1 VKTMVIVNPISGMGQ
16 GAKCGRMIA
25 ATKEKLD
32 MFFTSPDKTALE
44 LAKEATEKN
53 YERVIGVGGDGTL
66 GEIADGLLGSG
77 ISLGIVPGGVGNDFS
92 KGVGIPQNAEE
103 ALKVALHG
111 QLLSIDLGEIDDKI
125 FVNVA
130 SFGFDAKLVRHI
142 PTLRKKY
149 RFFPG
154 VGLYLI
160 ALSRELFSHLDHPKI
175 WVRFSEEK
183 MSRMIGQHTTALVVS
198 NGPQYG
204 GMFKIAPD
212 ASLVDGLLDICW
224 IEAMGKGKILTNL
237 PKLLQG
243 THARVPEVSMARIP
257 SLSIYSGV
265 KLACQVD
272 GEIFESKNEYHI
284 SVIHKALNVV
294 VPQTLAPQLIKL
306 ERAIVK
312 APSLQPA

>member
-1 VKTMVIVNPISGMGQ
+1 MKTMVIVNPISGMGR
-16 GAKCGRMIA
+16 GAKCGRMIV

-32 MFFTSPDKTALE
+32 IFFTSPAKTAFE
-44 LAKEATEKN
+44 LAREAVRKN

-77 ISLGIVPGGVGNDFS
+77 IPLGITPAGVGNDFS
-92 KGVGIPQNAEE
+92 KGVGIPQNAKE
-103 ALKVALHG
+103 AFDVALHG
-111 QLLSIDLGEIDDKI
+111 QLLPIDLGKIDDKI

-130 SFGFDAKLVRHI
+130 SFGFDARLLRHI
-142 PTLRKKY
+142 PALRKKY
-149 RFFPG
+149 HFFPG
-154 VGLYLI
+154 AGLYLI

-175 WVRFSEEK
+175 WMRFLEEETP
-183 MSRMIGQHTTALVVS
+183 RMFGQHTTALVIA

-224 IEAMGKGKILTNL
+224 IKAMGKGKILINL
-237 PKLLQG
+237 PKVFQG
-243 THARVPEVSMARIP
+243 THTRIPEVSMSRIP
-257 SLSIYSGV
+257 SLTIYSGA

-284 SVIHKALNVV
+284 SVIPKALNVV
-294 VPQTLAPQLIKL
+294 VPQTLAPQLIEP
-306 ERAIVK
+306 ERVIVK